1 MSNRDRSLAIAGIM
15 SVIINFPAKVSIVAM
30 ILSYRN
36 ISVDSKNL
44 PGEGH
49 LIWEPNLIIWS
60 IGNLSNADFASAH
73 ARMAKRYIE
82 PIKMNI

>member
-49 LIWEPNLIIWS
+49 LI
-60 IGNLSNADFASAH
+60 
-73 ARMAKRYIE
+73 
-82 PIKMNI
+82 